1 MTDVSIYFSV
11 NNINLII
18 VVITN
23 GEREFYTADNVS
35 IDFKAKLIKFDTEM
49 YVRRIVFDNIA
60 IAHDAK
66 EQIKLNSMMKDK
78 FNKVKTYFEDNYGK
92 VLLLVISI
100 FIFNCLFSC

>member
-49 YVRRIVFDNIA
+49 YDRRIQFDNIA
-60 IAHDAK
+60 IAHDVK
-66 EQIKLNSMMKDK
+66 EQIKIKECD
-78 FNKVKTYFEDNYGK
+78 ER
-92 VLLLVISI
+92 
-100 FIFNCLFSC
+100 